1 MMIVIRT
8 CKAIFIF
15 ITFNAYKN
23 TNYDLFSLTFLRRLT
38 KENRGN
44 VMESFHPCSKQ
55 IGRGNLEIL
64 SVSAVESAAFNQRPK
79 TTSIQFHF

>member
-1 MMIVIRT
+1 MI
-8 CKAIFIF
+8 
-15 ITFNAYKN
+15 YSP
-23 TNYDLFSLTFLRRLT
+23 LHFLRRLT